1 MSRDLE
7 EQLGELGPECRAV
20 VARLR
25 AGREVE
31 PCKPGAG
38 SSADS
43 RSSRFYRQAY
53 LVAASLLVAVVL
65 GVLFPQSNNRTIE
78 QSEQSNNRTIEQS
91 EQSNNPPSAPRE
103 YVMTVPEM
111 LATQNPDGSWKND
124 FLTRRNAEAL
134 RLCTGSDARIAY
146 KKAMRNLRA
155 RGLL

>member
-53 LVAASLLVAVVL
+53 LVAASLLVAVAL
-65 GVLFPQSNNRTIE
+65 GVFFSQSVNSPIG
-78 QSEQSNNRTIEQS
+78 QSVNSPR
-91 EQSNNPPSAPRE
+91 APRE
-103 YVMTVPEM
+103 YVMSVPEM
-111 LATQNPDGSWKND
+111 LATQNPDGSWQND

-134 RLCTGSDARIAY
+134 RLCAGEEARIAY